1 MKPSEEYKDC
11 WYCDNL
17 ISHPNEVM
25 LLHLAYPKIKVTIKS
40 EKFMSADFDFMDFYD
55 NNITNIEYLENTEDS
70 SDYAATKIALT
81 KLWNFSILQEEIDE
95 EIADNL

>member
-17 ISHPNEVM
+17 ISHPNKVM

-40 EKFMSADFDFMDFYD
+40 EKFMPADFDFMDFYD
-55 NNITNIEYLENTEDS
+55 KNVVDIEYLGNQEDS
-70 SDYAATKIALT
+70 LDFVAVEHALT

>member
-40 EKFMSADFDFMDFYD
+40 EKFMSADFDFMINYD
-55 NNITNIEYLENTEDS
+55 KNVVDIEYLENQEDS
-70 SDYAATKIALT
+70 LDIVAVEQALT